1 MFSFNNN
8 YAGGSVASSASSA
21 ALANDKKEQQTGG
34 AVFGRVGTFQGSCP
48 TAPTLGS
55 VPFQAMKVL
64 LPQTPVQLA
73 SVGKTFQ
80 NVPTNLGFLS
90 VAKLGVAN
98 PLMSGTATAVQSHD
112 QPANIK
118 PANDDSIEQPG
129 QSVKMLMQDLKDQ
142 KIGIEGFS
150 SKMASEEVLLVGQA
164 RSDGDFY
171 PSLVMTTEGKMRML
185 EVYSDANTADQ
196 ATFEGGGKLDL
207 KTYKVSDL
215 VKKAPSGVGVVFNP
229 RQEPTVAITPESMQ
243 GFGRAMGSG
252 SK

>member
-8 YAGGSVASSASSA
+8 YAGGSVASSASA

-98 PLMSGTATAVQSHD
+98 PLMSGTAPAVQSHA
-112 QPANIK
+112 QSVNIK

-150 SKMASEEVLLVGQA
+150 SQIASEEVLLVGQA

-171 PSLVMTTEGKMRML
+171 PSLVTTTEGKMKML
-185 EVYSDANTADQ
+185 EVYSDDNTADQ

-215 VKKAPSGVGVVFNP
+215 VKNAPAGVGVVFNP
-229 RQEPTVAITPESMQ
+229 RQEPTVAIPPESMQ
-243 GFGRAMGSG
+243 GFGKAMSRGT
-252 SK
+252 K